1 MYDGWGSMAIL
12 KRSDGG
18 EIVIGLI
25 TTLGTDVRDV
35 IQLIEDRLA
44 QYNYETEQI
53 KVSSEI
59 IAQFDK
65 TTSRVSSESERISH
79 FMDLG
84 DSLRTIDTTLL
95 MKGVAAKIFERR
107 ETESFRADSGQE
119 FIEAQPRK
127 GVAVIINSI
136 KHPDEVQ
143 FLRET
148 YTTAFHLLAI
158 TADDDS
164 RRRYLT
170 ENKGMSN
177 EEADELL
184 QRDRGSSLDY
194 GQKTEEAFQNA
205 DYFIHISD
213 SERELRSRVF
223 RLIDLI
229 FGDPFITPTFEEYAM
244 FKAYAA
250 SLRSADLSRQIGAVV
265 AKNNEILSTGVND
278 CPRFGGGLYWSQLI
292 DGEYKDEPLG
302 RDYTLGYDS
311 NKIEQEEIIS
321 NILREFQI
329 ENNAENKSRIKRAGI
344 GDLTEYGRVV
354 HAEMEALLACS
365 RNHID
370 CRGASM
376 YMTTFPCHNCAK
388 HIIAAGIKDV
398 YYIEPY
404 PKSKALKFYKREIS
418 TRYSDTDKVRF
429 LPFSGVGPRR
439 YIDLFSMASS
449 FSYKKKRKDSSGY
462 RLDFNKATAYPR
474 NNQAGLSYLEKEL
487 SAYLYFLQQVDKHK
501 G

>member
-1 MYDGWGSMAIL
+1 MRCLQKST
-12 KRSDGG
+12 GG
-18 EIVIGLI
+18 ELIIGLI
-25 TTLGTDVRDV
+25 TTLGTDVRDI

-59 IAQFDK
+59 IAQFDVGGAEK
-65 TTSRVSSESERISH
+65 ISEYERIAH

-84 DSLRTIDTTLL
+84 DSLRTSDTRLL

-107 ETESFRADSGQE
+107 EKITGHTGDSQE
-119 FIEAQPRK
+119 EYIEGQPRH

-136 KHPDEVQ
+136 KHPDEVR

-148 YTTAFHLLAI
+148 YSTAFHLLAV
-158 TADDDS
+158 TSDLDS
-164 RRRYLT
+164 RKRYLT
-170 ENKGMSN
+170 ENKGMSD
-177 EEADELL
+177 EEAEALLERDHDE
-184 QRDRGSSLDY
+184 SLEY

-205 DYFIHISD
+205 DYFIHITD
-213 SERELRSRVF
+213 SEKELRSRVF

-244 FKAYAA
+244 FMAYAA

-265 AKNNEILSTGVND
+265 TKNNEIISTGVND
-278 CPRFGGGLYWSQLI
+278 CPRFGGGLYWSQLT
-292 DGEYKDEPLG
+292 DGEYQDEPDG
-302 RDYTLGYDS
+302 RDYTLGFDS

-321 NILREFQI
+321 KILRELEI
-329 ENNAENKSRIKRAGI
+329 DDNAENKAKVKRAGI

-370 CRGASM
+370 CRNAVM

-404 PKSKALKFYKREIS
+404 PKSKALKFYKREIG
-418 TRYSDTDKVRF
+418 TKPSDCGKVRF

-439 YIDLFSMASS
+439 YVDLFSMASS
-449 FSYKKKRKDSSGY
+449 FSYKKQRKDTTGH
-462 RLDFNKATAYPR
+462 LIPFDKKNALPR
-474 NNQAGLSYLEKEL
+474 NNQNGMSYLEKEL
-487 SAYLYFLQQVDKHK
+487 SAYLYFLEQVDKLK
-501 G
+501 TT

>member
-1 MYDGWGSMAIL
+1 MRCL
-12 KRSDGG
+12 KKSDGG
-18 EIVIGLI
+18 ELIIGLI

-53 KVSSEI
+53 KISSEI
-59 IAQFDK
+59 IAQFD
-65 TTSRVSSESERISH
+65 TEDSEKMPEHERISH

-84 DSLRTIDTTLL
+84 DSLRTIDTQLL
-95 MKGVAAKIFERR
+95 MKGAAAKIFERR
-107 ETESFRADSGQE
+107 KTMTYRTDSGQE
-119 FIEAQPRK
+119 YVEAQPRQ

-136 KHPDEVQ
+136 KHPDEVR

-148 YTTAFHLLAI
+148 YATAFHLIAI
-158 TADDDS
+158 TADEDS
-164 RRRYLT
+164 RKRYLT
-170 ENKGMSN
+170 ENKCMSD
-177 EEADELL
+177 EEAIALL
-184 QRDRGSSLDY
+184 KRDQNGSLEY

-213 SERELRSRVF
+213 SEKELRSRVF

-244 FKAYAA
+244 FMAYAA

-265 AKNNEILSTGVND
+265 TKNNEILSTGVND

-292 DGEYKDEPLG
+292 DGEYQDEPDG
-302 RDYTLGYDS
+302 RDYTLGFDS

-321 NILREFQI
+321 NILHEFGI
-329 ENNAENKSRIKRAGI
+329 ENSAKNKARIKRAGI

-370 CRGASM
+370 CRGAVM

-404 PKSKALKFYKREIS
+404 PKSKALQFYKREIS
-418 TRYSDTDKVRF
+418 TKYSDSNKVRF

-449 FSYKKKRKDSSGY
+449 FSYKKMRKDSDGY
-462 RLDFNKATAYPR
+462 RIPFEKATAYPR
-474 NNQAGLSYLEKEL
+474 NNQNGMSYLEKEL
-487 SAYLYFLQQVDKHK
+487 SAYLYFLQQVDEHQAK
-501 G
+501 